1 LSVYLART
9 TQDKTLMRREVV
21 DRFGYDLDRTVDD
34 IRPSYEFDISCQG
47 TVPEALI
54 AFLDADS
61 YEDAVR
67 NAISLG
73 GDSDTLACI
82 TGGIAEAY
90 YGPVAPRIRNK
101 LKECLTEDLWQITE
115 QFCHRYKMH
124 EA

>member
-1 LSVYLART
+1 
-9 TQDKTLMRREVV
+9 VV
-21 DRFGYDLDRTVDD
+21 DRFGYDLDRTVEN

-54 AFLDADS
+54 AFLDSDS

-73 GDSDTLACI
+73 GDSDTLGCI

-90 YGPVAPRIRNK
+90 YGPVAPHIRNK
-101 LKECLTEDLWQITE
+101 VQECLTEDLWQIME
-115 QFCHRYKMH
+115 QFCHRYKMQ
-124 EA
+124 EVVPNLS